1 MRTLVLCFIFLF
13 VTLASMSGQVDDA
26 DDICCDIDSGD
37 NSGGFFCIIAENN
50 GNYNDQVIDNFVG
63 DCDCSDV
70 DQSLECV
77 PIPLDGGLSLLALAG
92 GGLATAAMRRRRREE
107 GRRAEQTLN

>member
-26 DDICCDIDSGD
+26 DNTCCDFDSAE
-37 NSGGFFCIIAENN
+37 NTGGIICFVAENN
-50 GNYNDQVIDNFVG
+50 GNYNDQTGDNFVG